1 MLASH
6 CLLFAPSCL
15 APRVLSTC
23 DPLNVRLASSAACLC
38 FRPVTC
44 DRAWGSIYVWGF
56 ARELPAETIQTEQIG
71 FWFLTSFVSEFMSL
85 VRVATSWLLRV
96 SVVWPVVFIVNG
108 ASFFKWNS
116 ETLILGTHLNFV
128 VSCILAQVCWECM
141 GLFSL
146 DIQSLHSWRPFVW
159 SSAASAIFNVAGK
172 QGTKVVIDANTTQQ
186 PHNGS
191 HWITRWG

>member
-1 MLASH
+1 MLASR

-56 ARELPAETIQTEQIG
+56 ARELPAKTIQTEQIG
-71 FWFLTSFVSEFMSL
+71 FCFLTWFVSEFISL

-96 SVVWPVVFIVNG
+96 SVVWPVMFVVNG

-128 VSCILAQVCWECM
+128 VSCILGQVCWERHVLPPCS
-141 GLFSL
+141 FSL
-146 DIQSLHSWRPFVW
+146 PALTLPCS
-159 SSAASAIFNVAGK
+159 
-172 QGTKVVIDANTTQQ
+172 
-186 PHNGS
+186 PHLGI
-191 HWITRWG
+191 HCVYVTL